1 MNENDINIKDFISQ
15 FGITPLE
22 TAKDEGLLSVDN
34 CRKRLMEL
42 VQLNI
47 DNFRNNSWSTQNQMQ
62 KLLIELGKNKTGSI
76 FSLRLAGKR
85 VYRCSCIVP
94 TDEDKINFL
103 TTIYRL
109 LENRG
114 LDEVIIKFCEKEV
127 KLAEIR
133 KDKQRAKQ
141 REKRKAKKLA
151 EKLAKEQ
158 EKKMALAKLQT
169 PNNAADTLPATE
181 TVPSKGPTA

>member
-47 DNFRNNSWSTQNQMQ
+47 DNFRNNSWCSQNQMQ

-127 KLAEIR
+127 ELAKVR
-133 KDKQRAKQ
+133 KDKQRARQ

-169 PNNAADTLPATE
+169 PKNAADTLPVTE
-181 TVPSKGPTA
+181 TAPSKGPTA